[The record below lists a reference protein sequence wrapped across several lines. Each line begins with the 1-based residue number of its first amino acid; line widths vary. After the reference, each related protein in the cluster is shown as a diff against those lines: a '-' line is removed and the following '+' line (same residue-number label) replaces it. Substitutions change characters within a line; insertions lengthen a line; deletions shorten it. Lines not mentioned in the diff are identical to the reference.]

1 MRILFRPLNY
11 SLPLSITHYPHLL
24 LYLFIIGSKETA
36 DCIHASK
43 KAKTYNSGDSLVV
56 THLTTNPPVH
66 CLYMAERT
74 GSLIFSVLWSYVK
87 DTIIQTPNIPR
98 PHLAAVVASNPQF
111 YSSRPMELFVR
122 TRRRAWLERT
132 EAATLDCYFNLS

>member
-1 MRILFRPLNY
+1 
-11 SLPLSITHYPHLL
+11 
-24 LYLFIIGSKETA
+24 
-36 DCIHASK
+36 
-43 KAKTYNSGDSLVV
+43 
-56 THLTTNPPVH
+56 
-66 CLYMAERT
+66 
-74 GSLIFSVLWSYVK
+74 VK